1 MVGDIRHSGLDS
13 QPQPE
18 IYLSDLQEPQSGMT
32 LVIKTGDDPA
42 SLAPAIRQEVQFV
55 DKDQPV
61 SRIRTMNRVF
71 ADSVSRQRFNAL
83 LLAAFGAM
91 ALTLSAI
98 GIFAVMNYS
107 VQQRTHELGVR
118 IALGARP
125 QSVVRFVVQEG
136 MVLTLAGM
144 ALGLCASLAVTRLM
158 SSLLYSVS
166 PHDPSTLV
174 IVSALLGLIA
184 MSASY
189 LPARR
194 AANVD
199 PVEALRFE

>member
-1 MVGDIRHSGLDS
+1 S
-13 QPQPE
+13 
-18 IYLSDLQEPQSGMT
+18 
-32 LVIKTGDDPA
+32 A
-42 SLAPAIRQEVQFV
+42 SLGAAVRQEVQAV

-71 ADSVSRQRFNAL
+71 SDSVSRPRFSAL

-91 ALTLSAI
+91 ALALSAV
-98 GIFAVMNYS
+98 GIFAVINYS

-125 QSVVRFVVQEG
+125 RSVVRFVVQEG

-144 ALGLCASLAVTRLM
+144 TLGLCASLALTRLM
-158 SSLLYSVS
+158 SGLLYSVG

-174 IVSALLGLIA
+174 VVSCLLGLVA
-184 MSASY
+184 LLASY
-189 LPARR
+189 LP
-194 AANVD
+194 
-199 PVEALRFE
+199 